1 MTKSLRSDLTETLN
15 SNALN
20 NHIAQQNEL
29 AEKNVKPIR
38 NLWLGVI
45 YAVTIHKPKGIL
57 NTMHNRMQNID
68 PDKQVKTG
76 DVPLT

>member
-1 MTKSLRSDLTETLN
+1 MTKSLRDLTETLN

-29 AEKNVKPIR
+29 AKKNVKPIK

-45 YAVTIHKPKGIL
+45 YVVTIHNQKAY
-57 NTMHNRMQNID
+57 
-68 PDKQVKTG
+68 
-76 DVPLT
+76 